1 MNGSAPESET
11 PYAMRRRKFLMCAC
25 GIVAA
30 PLAMVIGYPLAASL
44 VGTIYRQSKLQF
56 SKASGFASAPQ
67 GQPVKLNF
75 TDVETDAYLRTETS
89 EAVWV
94 IKHSPA
100 KATVFSPVCPH
111 MGCRSNWNPEMKKF
125 ICPCHGSIFSITG
138 AVEGGPA
145 PRAMDTLSHKIENGV
160 LYVQWERFETG
171 VAKKIR
177 I

>member
-11 PYAMRRRKFLMCAC
+11 PDEMRRRKFLMCAC
-25 GIVAA
+25 GILAA
-30 PLAMVIGYPLAASL
+30 PLAVVIGYPLAASL
-44 VGTIYRQSKLQF
+44 VGTIYRQSRLQF
-56 SKASGFASAPQ
+56 SQAPGFADAPP

-75 TDVETDAYLRTETS
+75 TDIETDAYLRTETG

-100 KATVFSPVCPH
+100 EATVFSPVCPH
-111 MGCRSNWNPEMKKF
+111 MGCRANWNPDLKKF

-138 AVEGGPA
+138 KVEAGPA
-145 PRAMDTLSHKIENGV
+145 PRGLDTLSHKIEHGA
-160 LYVQWERFETG
+160 LYVQWEQFETG
-171 VAKKIR
+171 IAKKIR